1 MKTTI
6 QEHDFIHCEVLKNN
20 FSYHGRI
27 ALFDYLEQLEEE
39 LSMDF
44 EFDPI
49 CIRCQYSEYKNIQEF
64 WADYDRYEYQCLED
78 IEENTTV
85 IYIQNSESFIIEQF

>member
-1 MKTTI
+1 MKVR
-6 QEHDFIHCEVLKNN
+6 ELVEAF
-20 FSYHGRI
+20 GRH
-27 ALFDYLEQLEEE
+27 
-39 LSMDF
+39 
-44 EFDPI
+44 
-49 CIRCQYSEYKNIQEF
+49 KNIQEF